1 MIRAEDNA
9 SGKGRLE
16 GKKVIVLGGSSGIGY
31 AVAEYALA
39 EGARVVIGSSHTG
52 RVDAAVAAL
61 GTNAEGHALDLT
73 DEPAIEAFFN
83 GVGSFD
89 HLVFTAGDSL
99 RLGEIAA
106 TDLSLARR
114 AFDIRY
120 WGALAAV
127 KCGAPR
133 IVQGGSIVLTT
144 GVAALRPRSGWA
156 FGASVCGAMEALT
169 RALAVELAPLR
180 VNAVSP
186 GLIATNLWQN
196 MSEEDRQA
204 MYEQA
209 GKHLPVG
216 RVGEAHDVA
225 AAYLF
230 LMESGFATG
239 QTVVVDG
246 GAVLV

>member
-1 MIRAEDNA
+1 MTRAEENTA
-9 SGKGRLE
+9 SKGRLG

-39 EGARVVIGSSHTG
+39 EGAHVVIASSHAG
-52 RVDAAVAAL
+52 RVEAAVTAL
-61 GTNAEGHALDLT
+61 GSNAEGHALDLT
-73 DEPAIEAFFN
+73 DEHAIEAFFN
-83 GVGSFD
+83 VAGSFD

-99 RLGEIAA
+99 RLGEIAS

-127 KCGAPR
+127 KYGAPY
-133 IVQGGSIVLTT
+133 IAAGGSIVLTT
-144 GVAALRPRSGWA
+144 GIAALRPRSGWA

-169 RALAVELAPLR
+169 RTLAVELAPLR

-186 GLIATNLWQN
+186 GMLATNLWQN

-204 MYEQA
+204 MYEQV

-216 RVGEAHDVA
+216 RVGEARDVA

-239 QTVVVDG
+239 QTHVVDG
-246 GAVLV
+246 GALLV

>member
-1 MIRAEDNA
+1 MIRTKDNA
-9 SGKGRLE
+9 SGKARLD
-16 GKKVIVLGGSSGIGY
+16 GKKVILLGGSSGIGY

-39 EGARVVIGSSHTG
+39 EGARVVIGSSHAG

-61 GTNAEGHALDLT
+61 GTKAEGNALDLA
-73 DEPAIEAFFN
+73 DEAAIEAFFN

-99 RLGEIAA
+99 KLGEIGA

-127 KCGAPR
+127 KYGAPR

-196 MSEEDRQA
+196 MSEEDRRE

-216 RVGEAHDVA
+216 RVGEARDVA
-225 AAYLF
+225 GAYLF
-230 LMESGFATG
+230 LMESAFATG

>member
-1 MIRAEDNA
+1 MIRTKDNA
-9 SGKGRLE
+9 SGKARLD

-39 EGARVVIGSSHTG
+39 EGARVVIGSSHAG

-61 GTNAEGHALDLT
+61 GTKAEGNALDLA
-73 DEPAIEAFFN
+73 DEAAIEAFFN

-127 KCGAPR
+127 KYGAPR

-196 MSEEDRQA
+196 MSEEDRRA

-216 RVGEAHDVA
+216 RVGEARDVA
-225 AAYLF
+225 GAYLF
-230 LMESGFATG
+230 LMESAFATG

>member
-1 MIRAEDNA
+1 MTGMQENA
-9 SGKGRLE
+9 NRKGRLD
-16 GKKVIVLGGSSGIGY
+16 GKKVVVLGGSSGIGY

-39 EGARVVIGSSHTG
+39 EGAHVVIGSSHAG
-52 RVDAAVAAL
+52 RVEAAVTSL
-61 GTNAEGHALDLT
+61 GANAKGHALDLT
-73 DEPAIEAFFN
+73 DEHAIEAFFTAT
-83 GVGSFD
+83 GSFN

-127 KCGAPR
+127 KHASPY
-133 IVQGGSIVLTT
+133 IAAGGSIVLTT

-196 MSEEDRQA
+196 MAEEDRQT
-204 MYEQA
+204 MYEEA
-209 GKHLPVG
+209 GKHFPVG

-225 AAYLF
+225 VAYLF
-230 LMESGFATG
+230 LMESAFATG

>member
-1 MIRAEDNA
+1 MIRTKDNA
-9 SGKGRLE
+9 SGKARLD
-16 GKKVIVLGGSSGIGY
+16 GKKVILLGGSSGIGY

-39 EGARVVIGSSHTG
+39 EGARVVIGSSHAG

-61 GTNAEGHALDLT
+61 GTKAEGNALDLT
-73 DEPAIEAFFN
+73 DEAAIEAFFN

-99 RLGEIAA
+99 KLGEIGA

-127 KCGAPR
+127 KYGAPR

-196 MSEEDRQA
+196 MSEEDRRE

-216 RVGEAHDVA
+216 RVGEARDVA
-225 AAYLF
+225 GAYLF
-230 LMESGFATG
+230 LMESAFATG

>member
-1 MIRAEDNA
+1 MIRTKDNA
-9 SGKGRLE
+9 SGKARLD

-39 EGARVVIGSSHTG
+39 EGARVVIGSSHAG

-61 GTNAEGHALDLT
+61 GTKAEGNALDLT
-73 DEPAIEAFFN
+73 DEAAIEAFFN

-99 RLGEIAA
+99 KLGEIGA

-127 KCGAPR
+127 KYGAPR

-196 MSEEDRQA
+196 MSEEDRRA

-216 RVGEAHDVA
+216 RVGEARDVA
-225 AAYLF
+225 GAYLF
-230 LMESGFATG
+230 LMESAFATG

>member
-1 MIRAEDNA
+1 MIGMREDT
-9 SGKGRLE
+9 SLKGRLA

-39 EGARVVIGSSHTG
+39 EGAQVVIGSSHAG
-52 RVDAAVAAL
+52 RVDAAVRAL

-83 GVGSFD
+83 ATGSFD

-127 KCGAPR
+127 KYGAPH
-133 IVQGGSIVLTT
+133 IVAGGSIVLTT

-216 RVGEAHDVA
+216 RVGEASDVA

-230 LMESGFATG
+230 LMESAFATG
-239 QTVVVDG
+239 QTHVVDG

>member
-1 MIRAEDNA
+1 MTRAENDA
-9 SGKGRLE
+9 VRKGRLD

-39 EGARVVIGSSHTG
+39 EGAHVVIGSSHAG
-52 RVDAAVAAL
+52 RVDAAVTAL

-73 DEPAIEAFFN
+73 DEHAIEAFFN
-83 GVGSFD
+83 ATGSFD

-127 KCGAPR
+127 KYGAPH
-133 IVQGGSIVLTT
+133 IAAGGSIVLTT
-144 GVAALRPRSGWA
+144 GIAALRPRSGWA

-216 RVGEAHDVA
+216 RVGEARDVA

-230 LMESGFATG
+230 LMESAFATG
-239 QTVVVDG
+239 QTHVVDG

>member
-1 MIRAEDNA
+1 MIRTKDNA
-9 SGKGRLE
+9 SGKARLD

-39 EGARVVIGSSHTG
+39 EGARVVIGSSHAG

-61 GTNAEGHALDLT
+61 GTKAEGNALDLT
-73 DEPAIEAFFN
+73 DEAAIEAFFN

-99 RLGEIAA
+99 KLGEIGA

-127 KCGAPR
+127 KYGAPR

-196 MSEEDRQA
+196 MSEEDRRE

-216 RVGEAHDVA
+216 RVGEARDVA
-225 AAYLF
+225 GAYLF
-230 LMESGFATG
+230 LMESAFATG

>member
-1 MIRAEDNA
+1 MIRTKDNA
-9 SGKGRLE
+9 SGKARLD

-39 EGARVVIGSSHTG
+39 EGARVVIGSSHAG

-61 GTNAEGHALDLT
+61 GTKAEGHALDLA
-73 DEPAIEAFFN
+73 DEAAIEAFFN

-99 RLGEIAA
+99 KLGEIGA

-127 KCGAPR
+127 KYGAPR

-156 FGASVCGAMEALT
+156 FGSSVCGAMEALT

-196 MSEEDRQA
+196 MSEEDPRA

-216 RVGEAHDVA
+216 RVGEARDVA
-225 AAYLF
+225 GAYLF
-230 LMESGFATG
+230 LMESAFATG

>member
-1 MIRAEDNA
+1 MTRAEENTA
-9 SGKGRLE
+9 SQGRLD
-16 GKKVIVLGGSSGIGY
+16 GKKVIVLGGSSGIGF

-39 EGARVVIGSSHTG
+39 EGAHVVIASSHAG
-52 RVDAAVAAL
+52 RVEAAVTAL
-61 GTNAEGHALDLT
+61 GSNSEGHALDLT
-73 DEPAIEAFFN
+73 SEHAIEAFFN
-83 GVGSFD
+83 AAGSFD
-89 HLVFTAGDSL
+89 HLVFTAGDAL
-99 RLGEIAA
+99 RLGEIAS

-127 KCGAPR
+127 KYGASH
-133 IVQGGSIVLTT
+133 IVTGGSIVLTT

-169 RALAVELAPLR
+169 RTLAVELAPLR

-186 GLIATNLWQN
+186 GMLATNLWQN

-204 MYEQA
+204 MYEQV

-216 RVGEAHDVA
+216 RVGEARDVA

-239 QTVVVDG
+239 QTHVVDG

>member
-1 MIRAEDNA
+1 MIRTKDNA
-9 SGKGRLE
+9 SGKARLD

-39 EGARVVIGSSHTG
+39 EGARVVIGSSHAG
-52 RVDAAVAAL
+52 RVDAAVTAL
-61 GTNAEGHALDLT
+61 GTKAEGHALDLT
-73 DEPAIEAFFN
+73 DEAAIEAFFN

-99 RLGEIAA
+99 KLGEIGA

-127 KCGAPR
+127 KYGAPR
-133 IVQGGSIVLTT
+133 IVQGGSVVLTT

-196 MSEEDRQA
+196 MSEEDRRE

-216 RVGEAHDVA
+216 RVGEARDVA
-225 AAYLF
+225 GAYLF
-230 LMESGFATG
+230 LMESAFATG

>member
-1 MIRAEDNA
+1 MIRTKDNA
-9 SGKGRLE
+9 SGKARLD

-39 EGARVVIGSSHTG
+39 EGARVVIGSSHAG

-61 GTNAEGHALDLT
+61 GTKAEGNALDLT
-73 DEPAIEAFFN
+73 DEAAIEAFFN

-127 KCGAPR
+127 KYGAPR

-196 MSEEDRQA
+196 MSEEDRRA

-216 RVGEAHDVA
+216 RVGEARDVA

-230 LMESGFATG
+230 LMESAFATG

>member
-1 MIRAEDNA
+1 MTRTDKNTA
-9 SGKGRLE
+9 SEGRLD

-39 EGARVVIGSSHTG
+39 EGANVVIGSSNAG
-52 RVDAAVAAL
+52 RVEAAVTAL
-61 GTNAEGHALDLT
+61 GSNAEGYALDLT
-73 DEPAIEAFFN
+73 DERAIEAFFN
-83 GVGSFD
+83 ATGNVD

-99 RLGEIAA
+99 RLGEIAE

-127 KCGAPR
+127 KYGAPR
-133 IVQGGSIVLTT
+133 ITPGGSIVLTT
-144 GVAALRPRSGWA
+144 GVAALRPHSGWA

-196 MSEEDRQA
+196 MSDEDRQA

-216 RVGEAHDVA
+216 RVGEARDVA

-230 LMESGFATG
+230 LMESAFATG
-239 QTVVVDG
+239 QTHVVDG

>member
-1 MIRAEDNA
+1 MIRTENNA
-9 SGKGRLE
+9 VRKGRLDD
-16 GKKVIVLGGSSGIGY
+16 KKVIVLGGSSGIGFV
-31 AVAEYALA
+31 VAEYALA
-39 EGARVVIGSSHTG
+39 EGANVVIASSHAG
-52 RVDAAVAAL
+52 RVHAAVTAI
-61 GTNAEGHALDLT
+61 GTNAQGQALDLT
-73 DEPAIEAFFN
+73 DEHAIEAFFN
-83 GVGSFD
+83 ATGSFD

-114 AFDIRY
+114 AVDIRY

-127 KCGAPR
+127 KYGAPH
-133 IVQGGSIVLTT
+133 IAAGGSIVLTT
-144 GVAALRPRSGWA
+144 GIAALRPRSGWA
-156 FGASVCGAMEALT
+156 FGASICGAMEALT

-186 GLIATNLWQN
+186 GLIATNLWQS

-216 RVGEAHDVA
+216 RVGEARDVA

-230 LMESGFATG
+230 LMESALATG
-239 QTVVVDG
+239 QTHVVDG

>member
-1 MIRAEDNA
+1 MIRTKDNA
-9 SGKGRLE
+9 SGKARLD

-39 EGARVVIGSSHTG
+39 EGARVVIGSSHAG
-52 RVDAAVAAL
+52 RVDAAVTAL
-61 GTNAEGHALDLT
+61 GTKAEGHALDLT
-73 DEPAIEAFFN
+73 DEAAIEAFFN
-83 GVGSFD
+83 AAGSFD

-127 KCGAPR
+127 KYGAPR

-156 FGASVCGAMEALT
+156 FGSSVCGAMEALT

-196 MSEEDRQA
+196 MSEEDRRA

-216 RVGEAHDVA
+216 RVGEARDVA

-230 LMESGFATG
+230 LMESAFATG

>member
-1 MIRAEDNA
+1 MIRTEENTRV
-9 SGKGRLE
+9 KGRLD

-31 AVAEYALA
+31 AVAEYAL
-39 EGARVVIGSSHTG
+39 EQGAQVVIGSSHAG
-52 RVDAAVAAL
+52 RVEAAVAAL
-61 GTNAEGHALDLT
+61 GSNTRGRTLDLT
-73 DEPAIEAFFN
+73 DEHAIEAFFSAT
-83 GVGSFD
+83 GSFD

-106 TDLSLARR
+106 TDLSQARR

-127 KCGAPR
+127 KYGAPR
-133 IVQGGSIVLTT
+133 IVAGGSIVLTT
-144 GVAALRPRSGWA
+144 GVAALRPHSGWA

-186 GLIATNLWQN
+186 GMIATNLWQN

-204 MYEQA
+204 MYEQV
-209 GKHLPVG
+209 GKRLPVG
-216 RVGEAHDVA
+216 RVGEARDVA

-230 LMESGFATG
+230 LMESAFATG
-239 QTVVVDG
+239 QTHVVDG

>member
-1 MIRAEDNA
+1 MTRAEENTDR
-9 SGKGRLE
+9 KGRLA

-39 EGARVVIGSSHTG
+39 EGARVVIGSSHAG

-61 GTNAEGHALDLT
+61 GTKAEGNALDLT
-73 DEPAIEAFFN
+73 DEAAIEAFFN

-99 RLGEIAA
+99 KLGEIGA

-127 KCGAPR
+127 KYGAPR

-156 FGASVCGAMEALT
+156 FGASVCGAMEALA

-216 RVGEAHDVA
+216 RVGEARDVA

>member
-1 MIRAEDNA
+1 MIRTKDNA
-9 SGKGRLE
+9 SGKARLD

-39 EGARVVIGSSHTG
+39 EGARVVIGSSHAG
-52 RVDAAVAAL
+52 RVDAAVTAL
-61 GTNAEGHALDLT
+61 GTKAEGHALDLT
-73 DEPAIEAFFN
+73 DEAAIEAFFN

-127 KCGAPR
+127 KYGAPR
-133 IVQGGSIVLTT
+133 IVQGGSVVLTT

-196 MSEEDRQA
+196 MSEEDRRA

-216 RVGEAHDVA
+216 RVGEARDVA
-225 AAYLF
+225 GAYLF
-230 LMESGFATG
+230 LMESAFATG